1 VKNVKPTAGFTK
13 IARTMRALV
22 FDRNLEFRTDYSNPL
37 ATPGESIVRVSL
49 AGICGTDLEI
59 ARGYMQYR
67 GVPGHEFA
75 GRVVESQNPSL
86 RGKRVVGEINAGCAR
101 CAACFAGD
109 SRHCPNRTV
118 LGILGRDGAFAEYL
132 KLPDLNLIP
141 IPDSIPDNIAV
152 FVEPLAAA
160 YEIFEQ
166 AHFARNQTIVV
177 LGDGRLGALVAL
189 VLKGE
194 KYLPIVAGHHR
205 EKLARL
211 SELGLD
217 TAEESSLHDK
227 FDVVIE
233 CSGSESGFRRALE
246 LVRPRG
252 KIILKSTAAASAE
265 LNLAPIVIN
274 EVTVIGSRCGR
285 FQPALDALAAGKIDP
300 APLIDSTFAL
310 DDGIAAFEAANDPLN
325 FKILLRAS

>member
-1 VKNVKPTAGFTK
+1 
-13 IARTMRALV
+13 MRALV
-22 FDRNLEFRTDYSNPL
+22 FDRKLEPQSDYPDPVTS
-37 ATPGESIVRVSL
+37 PGESIVRVSV

-86 RGKRVVGEINAGCAR
+86 RGKRVVGEINAGCGR
-101 CAACFAGD
+101 CAACSAGLA
-109 SRHCPNRTV
+109 RHCPNRTV

-132 KLPDLNLIP
+132 RLPDVNLIP
-141 IPDSIPDNIAV
+141 IPDSIPDDVAV

-166 AHFARNQTIVV
+166 THLARNQTIAV

-189 VLKGE
+189 VLRGE
-194 KYLPIVAGHHR
+194 KYLPLIAGHHR

-211 SELGLD
+211 AGLGLE
-217 TAEESSLHDK
+217 TVEESTLRDK
-227 FDVVIE
+227 FDVVID
-233 CSGSESGFRRALE
+233 CTGSEFGFRRAIE

-252 KIILKSTAAASAE
+252 RIILKSTAAAASE
-265 LNLAPIVIN
+265 INRAPIVVN
-274 EVTVIGSRCGR
+274 EITVIGSRCGR
-285 FQPALDALAAGKIDP
+285 FQSALDALEAGKIDP
-300 APLIDSTFAL
+300 RPLIDDTFAL
-310 DDGIAAFEAANDPLN
+310 DDGIAAFEATKDPLN
-325 FKILLRAS
+325 FKILLRAQ

>member
-1 VKNVKPTAGFTK
+1 
-13 IARTMRALV
+13 MRALV
-22 FDRNLEFRTDYSNPL
+22 FDRNLEPQSDYPDPVPS
-37 ATPGESIVRVSL
+37 PGESIVHVSV

-75 GRVVESQNPSL
+75 GRVIESKNPAL
-86 RGKRVVGEINAGCAR
+86 RGKRVVGEINAGCGR
-101 CAACFAGD
+101 CAACSANL

-132 KLPDLNLIP
+132 KLPDVNLIP
-141 IPDSIPDNIAV
+141 IPESTPDDVAV

-166 AHFARNQTIVV
+166 THLARNQTIVV

-194 KYLPIVAGHHR
+194 KYLPIIAGHHR

-211 SELGLD
+211 AELGLE
-217 TAEESSLHDK
+217 TAEESSLREK
-227 FDVVIE
+227 FDVVID
-233 CSGSESGFRRALE
+233 CTGSEFGFRRTIE

-252 KIILKSTAAASAE
+252 RIILKSTAAAAAE
-265 LNLAPIVIN
+265 LNLAPIVVN
-274 EVTVIGSRCGR
+274 EITVIGSRCGR
-285 FQPALDALAAGKIDP
+285 FQPALDALTAGKIDP
-300 APLIDSTFAL
+300 RPLIDGTFAL
-310 DDGIAAFEAANDPLN
+310 DEGIAAFEAAKNPLN
-325 FKILLRAS
+325 FKILLSAI